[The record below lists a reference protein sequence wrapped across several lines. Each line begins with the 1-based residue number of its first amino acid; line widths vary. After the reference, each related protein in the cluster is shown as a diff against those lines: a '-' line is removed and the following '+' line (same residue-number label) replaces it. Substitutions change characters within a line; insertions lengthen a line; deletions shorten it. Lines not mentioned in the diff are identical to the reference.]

1 MDQRV
6 RTVTLTL
13 PFHLGKVNCYIVP
26 AGSGFVLIDTGA
38 PSGRRALERE
48 LEKAGCRP
56 GDLKLIV
63 LTHGDFDHTGNAASL
78 RRRFGTRI
86 AMHRDDAGM
95 MERGDIF
102 WNRKRRHPAIRTAA
116 AFLFGFGRQERC
128 TPDLFVDE
136 GDDLS
141 EHGFSATVLHIPGHS
156 RGSIA
161 VLTAGGA
168 LFCGDLL
175 EYRGKPVLNSIID
188 DRAAALASVERLR
201 DLPAGM
207 VYTGHGR
214 PFPGERLRREPG

>member
-6 RTVTLTL
+6 RTATLTL
-13 PFHLGKVNCYIVP
+13 PFRLGKVNCYIVP

-38 PSGRRALERE
+38 SNGRRPLERE
-48 LEKAGCRP
+48 LEKAGCGP

-95 MERGDIF
+95 IERGDIF
-102 WNRKRRHPAIRTAA
+102 WNRKGRHPAIRAAA
-116 AFLFGFGRQERC
+116 AFLFGFGRGERC

-141 EHGFSATVLHIPGHS
+141 EHGFPARVVHVPGHS
-156 RGSIA
+156 RGSIGI
-161 VLTAGGA
+161 LTTDGA

-175 EYRGKPVLNSIID
+175 EYRGKPVLNRIID

-201 DLPAGM
+201 GLPARM
-207 VYTGHGR
+207 VYTGHGP
-214 PFPGERLRREPG
+214 PFPGERLRREPA